1 MLNGVAPRIRRAGF
15 KANVW
20 AVQQKKS
27 RVATTVFAQQTAGD
41 KPDGMGL
48 MMAMQRK
55 AKLGGAA
62 AGLAIFLLAG
72 VATVEAQSPP
82 TAQVDILI
90 KNGHVVDGTGGP
102 WFQANVAITGD
113 KIVYVGRAPVTA
125 KRVIDASGKVVSPG
139 FIDMHSHS
147 EFGLSL
153 DGRGLSKVTQGITT
167 EVMGEHLSAGPV
179 LGPAVDDPMMVT
191 PPVKRSW
198 TTLGGFFSYL
208 TKKGIG
214 INVASYIGAGQ
225 VRASAMGYQ
234 NRQPT
239 PAEMD
244 RIKQLIRQGM
254 EEGAFGLSNGMSYVP
269 NMFFDTAQL
278 IELCKV
284 AASYGGIFTI
294 HIRNVSPGDPRDK
307 GLKEAIEIAKGA
319 HIPVEIFHLGASA
332 GMDPDDFIRDVQQA
346 RADGVDITGNSYPY
360 ETGWTYLT
368 QSLPA
373 WAQEGDSAAIVARL
387 QKPDTRTRILAEMKD
402 RDFSTLKVAS
412 VNPDFDGKPL
422 PQIAAEMHVSP
433 QEALLNIL
441 VKMKGEGFQIGLPTG
456 KRAAIVTQ
464 MLNNPWMDIGSDGI
478 ALPAGVRT
486 SFGSPHPRSF
496 GSHTRLLSEYVRE
509 RHVFTVEE
517 AVRKMTSL
525 PADRLGL
532 ADRGILR
539 QGMKADVVVFDP
551 ATVKDMATYENP
563 ARYSQGIDWVLVNG
577 KAVVADGKPT
587 NALPG
592 HVLHGPGYKP
602 GTP

>member
-1 MLNGVAPRIRRAGF
+1 MGAVMAAWRNNNHGRAMTALSLLF
-15 KANVW
+15 LTCAANV
-20 AVQQKKS
+20 Q
-27 RVATTVFAQQTAGD
+27 
-41 KPDGMGL
+41 
-48 MMAMQRK
+48 
-55 AKLGGAA
+55 
-62 AGLAIFLLAG
+62 
-72 VATVEAQSPP
+72 AQSPP
-82 TAQVDILI
+82 ALQADLLI
-90 KNGHVVDGTGGP
+90 TNGRVIDGTGGP
-102 WFQANVAITGD
+102 WMQADVAITGD
-113 KIVYVGRAPVTA
+113 KIVYVGRAPVKA
-125 KRVIDASGKVVSPG
+125 KRVIDAGGKVVSPG

-147 EFGLSL
+147 EFGLAL
-153 DGRGLSKVTQGITT
+153 DGRGLSKVTQGVTT

-191 PPVKRSW
+191 PPVKRTW

-208 TKKGIG
+208 QKKGIG
-214 INVASYIGAGQ
+214 PNVASYVGAGQ
-225 VRASAMGYQ
+225 VRASAMGYE

-239 PAEMD
+239 PAEMAK
-244 RIKQLIRQGM
+244 IKQLIRQGM

-284 AASYGGIFTI
+284 AGSYGGIFTI
-294 HIRNVSPGDPRDK
+294 HIRNVAPGDPRDK
-307 GLKEAIEIAKGA
+307 GLKEAIAIAKGA

-332 GMDPDDFIRDVQQA
+332 GMDPDDFIKDVQQA

-387 QKPDTRTRILAEMKD
+387 QKPDMRARVLAEMKD
-402 RDFSTLKVAS
+402 RNFATLKVAS
-412 VNPDFDGKPL
+412 VNLDFDGKML
-422 PQIAAEMHVSP
+422 TKIASEMGVSP

-456 KRAAIVTQ
+456 ARAKIVAQ

-478 ALPAGVRT
+478 ALPADVHT

-496 GSHTRLLSEYVRE
+496 GSSTRLLSEYVRE
-509 RHVFTVEE
+509 QHVFTLEE

-532 ADRGILR
+532 PDRGILR

-563 ARYSQGIDWVLVNG
+563 AQYSQGITWVLVNG

-587 NALPG
+587 NAVPG
-592 HVLHGPGYKP
+592 QVLRGPGYKP

>member
-1 MLNGVAPRIRRAGF
+1 M
-15 KANVW
+15 
-20 AVQQKKS
+20 
-27 RVATTVFAQQTAGD
+27 AT
-41 KPDGMGL
+41 
-48 MMAMQRK
+48 QRK
-55 AKLGGAA
+55 KILGRAAALTLSLLGGAA
-62 AGLAIFLLAG
+62 S
-72 VATVEAQSPP
+72 VEAQSPP
-82 TAQVDILI
+82 ATQADILI
-90 KNGHVVDGTGGP
+90 KNGHVVDGTGAP

-113 KIVYVGRAPVTA
+113 RIVYVGRAPVTA
-125 KRVIDASGKVVSPG
+125 KRVIDAGGKVVSPG
-139 FIDMHSHS
+139 FIDMHAHS

-153 DGRGLSKVTQGITT
+153 DGRALSKITQGVTT

-208 TKKGIG
+208 QKKGIG
-214 INVASYIGAGQ
+214 LNVASYIGAGQ

-284 AASYGGIFTI
+284 AGSYGGIFTI
-294 HIRNVSPGDPRDK
+294 HIRNVAPGDPRDK

-346 RADGVDITGNSYPY
+346 RDDGVDITGNSYPY

-387 QKPDTRTRILAEMKD
+387 QKPDTRARILAEMKD

-412 VNPDFDGKPL
+412 VNPDFDGKHL
-422 PQIAAEMHVSP
+422 TQIAAEMHVSP

-441 VKMKGEGFQIGLPTG
+441 VKHEGRGLPD
-456 KRAAIVTQ
+456 RA
-464 MLNNPWMDIGSDGI
+464 SDRQ
-478 ALPAGVRT
+478 PRRDR
-486 SFGSPHPRSF
+486 HPDA
-496 GSHTRLLSEYVRE
+496 EQ
-509 RHVFTVEE
+509 
-517 AVRKMTSL
+517 SL
-525 PADRLGL
+525 DGHRLGRHL
-532 ADRGILR
+532 AAGRCAHLLR
-539 QGMKADVVVFDP
+539 QP
-551 ATVKDMATYENP
+551 ASALLRQPY
-563 ARYSQGIDWVLVNG
+563 
-577 KAVVADGKPT
+577 KAVVGICARTSRLHRGGSGAQDDLAARRPAGAGRSRHP
-587 NALPG
+587 ASG
-592 HVLHGPGYKP
+592 HEGRCGGVRSRHRQGHGDL
-602 GTP
+602 

>member
-1 MLNGVAPRIRRAGF
+1 MI
-15 KANVW
+15 
-20 AVQQKKS
+20 
-27 RVATTVFAQQTAGD
+27 TT
-41 KPDGMGL
+41 
-48 MMAMQRK
+48 QRK
-55 AKLGGAA
+55 TFLGGAA
-62 AGLAIFLLAG
+62 VALCLLAA
-72 VATVEAQSPP
+72 VNVEAQPA
-82 TAQVDILI
+82 AQVDILI
-90 KNGHVVDGTGGP
+90 KNGHVVDGTGGS
-102 WFQANVAITGD
+102 WFQADVAITGD
-113 KIVYVGRAPVTA
+113 RIVSIGRSPVKA
-125 KRVIDASGKVVSPG
+125 KRVIDAAGKAVSPG

-198 TTLGGFFSYL
+198 TSLGGFFSYL
-208 TKKGIG
+208 QKKGVG
-214 INVASYIGAGQ
+214 LNVASYVGAGQ

-239 PAEMD
+239 AAEMD

-294 HIRNVSPGDPRDK
+294 HIRNVAPGDPPDK
-307 GLKEAIEIAKGA
+307 GLKEAIEVAKGA
-319 HIPVEIFHLGASA
+319 NIPVEIFHLGASA
-332 GMDPDDFIRDVQQA
+332 GMNPDTFIRDVQQA

-387 QKPDTRTRILAEMKD
+387 QAPDSRARVLAEMKD
-402 RDFSTLKVAS
+402 RNFAGLKVAS
-412 VNPDFDGKPL
+412 VNPDFDNKLL
-422 PQIAAEMHVSP
+422 PQIAAEMGVSP
-433 QEALLNIL
+433 SEAMLNIL
-441 VKMKGEGFQIGLPTG
+441 VKQKGEGFQIGMPTG
-456 KRAAIVTQ
+456 VRAKIVAQ

-478 ALPAGVRT
+478 ALPADVRT

-509 RHVFTVEE
+509 QKVFTLEE

-525 PADRLGL
+525 PANRLGL

-539 QGMKADVVVFDP
+539 PGMKADVVVFDP

-577 KAVVADGKPT
+577 RAVVADGKPT

-592 HVLHGPGYKP
+592 RILRGPGYKP

>member
-1 MLNGVAPRIRRAGF
+1 
-15 KANVW
+15 
-20 AVQQKKS
+20 
-27 RVATTVFAQQTAGD
+27 
-41 KPDGMGL
+41 
-48 MMAMQRK
+48 
-55 AKLGGAA
+55 
-62 AGLAIFLLAG
+62 
-72 VATVEAQSPP
+72 
-82 TAQVDILI
+82 
-90 KNGHVVDGTGGP
+90 
-102 WFQANVAITGD
+102 
-113 KIVYVGRAPVTA
+113 
-125 KRVIDASGKVVSPG
+125 
-139 FIDMHSHS
+139 
-147 EFGLSL
+147 
-153 DGRGLSKVTQGITT
+153 
-167 EVMGEHLSAGPV
+167 MGEHLSAGPV

-191 PPVKRSW
+191 PPVKRTW

-208 TKKGIG
+208 QKKGIG
-214 INVASYIGAGQ
+214 LNVASYIGAGQ
-225 VRASAMGYQ
+225 VRASAMGYE

-239 PAEMD
+239 PAEMEK
-244 RIKQLIRQGM
+244 IKQLIRQGM

-319 HIPVEIFHLGASA
+319 RIPVEIFHLGASA
-332 GMDPDDFIRDVQQA
+332 QMEPDLFIRDVQQA

-368 QSLPA
+368 QALPA

-387 QKPDTRTRILAEMKD
+387 QKPDTRSRILAEMKD

-412 VNPDFDGKPL
+412 VNPEFDGKRL
-422 PQIAAEMHVSP
+422 VQIADDMRVSP

-441 VKMKGEGFQIGLPTG
+441 VNMKGEGFQIGLPTG
-456 KRAAIVTQ
+456 KRDAIVTQ

-478 ALPAGVRT
+478 ALPADIRT

-509 RHVFTVEE
+509 RRVFTLEE

-525 PADRLGL
+525 PANRLGL

-539 QGMKADVVVFDP
+539 EGLKADVV
-551 ATVKDMATYENP
+551 
-563 ARYSQGIDWVLVNG
+563 VNG

-592 HVLHGPGYKP
+592 HILRGPGYSP
-602 GTP
+602 GSL

>member
-1 MLNGVAPRIRRAGF
+1 MATL
-15 KANVW
+15 
-20 AVQQKKS
+20 QKKS
-27 RVATTVFAQQTAGD
+27 
-41 KPDGMGL
+41 
-48 MMAMQRK
+48 
-55 AKLGGAA
+55 LGRAA
-62 AGLAIFLLAG
+62 LAVFLLAG
-72 VATVEAQSPP
+72 AATAEAQSPP
-82 TAQVDILI
+82 STQVDILI
-90 KNGHVVDGTGGP
+90 KNGHVVDGTGGS
-102 WFQANVAITGD
+102 WFRADVAITGD
-113 KIVYVGRAPVTA
+113 RIVYVGRAPVKA
-125 KRVIDASGKVVSPG
+125 RRVIDAVGKVVSPG

-153 DGRGLSKVTQGITT
+153 DGRGLSKVTQGMTT
-167 EVMGEHLSAGPV
+167 EVRGEHRSAGPV
-179 LGPAVDDPMMVT
+179 LGPAVDDPMLVT
-191 PPVKRSW
+191 PPVKRTW

-208 TKKGIG
+208 QKKGIG
-214 INVASYIGAGQ
+214 LNVASYIGAGQ
-225 VRASAMGYQ
+225 VRASAMGYE

-244 RIKQLIRQGM
+244 KIKQLIRQGM

-319 HIPVEIFHLGASA
+319 RIPVEIFHLGASA
-332 GMDPDDFIRDVQQA
+332 QMEPDLFIRDVQQA

-373 WAQEGDSAAIVARL
+373 WAQEGDAAAIVARL
-387 QKPDTRTRILAEMKD
+387 QKSDTRSRILAEMKD
-402 RDFSTLKVAS
+402 SDFSTLKVAS
-412 VNPDFDGKPL
+412 VNPEFDGKRL
-422 PQIAAEMHVSP
+422 TQIADEMHVSP

-441 VKMKGEGFQIGLPTG
+441 VNMKGEGFQIGIVHGT
-456 KRAAIVTQ
+456 RAAIVIQ

-478 ALPAGVRT
+478 ALPADVRT

-509 RHVFTVEE
+509 RHVFSLEE

-525 PADRLGL
+525 PANRLGL

-539 QGMKADVVVFDP
+539 EGLKADVVVFDP
-551 ATVKDMATYENP
+551 ATIKDMATYENP
-563 ARYSQGIDWVLVNG
+563 AQYSQGVDWVLVNG

-592 HVLHGPGYKP
+592 HILRGPGYKP
-602 GTP
+602 GIR

>member
-1 MLNGVAPRIRRAGF
+1 
-15 KANVW
+15 
-20 AVQQKKS
+20 
-27 RVATTVFAQQTAGD
+27 
-41 KPDGMGL
+41 
-48 MMAMQRK
+48 MMAGRRNLT
-55 AKLGGAA
+55 LGRAATALALFLLVGAA
-62 AGLAIFLLAG
+62 NSD
-72 VATVEAQSPP
+72 AQSPP
-82 TAQVDILI
+82 AAEADILI
-90 KNGHVVDGTGGP
+90 KNGHVVDGTGAP
-102 WFQANVAITGD
+102 WFQADVAITGD
-113 KIVYVGRAPVTA
+113 KIVYVGRAPVKA
-125 KRVIDASGKVVSPG
+125 RRVIDAAGKVVSPG

-153 DGRGLSKVTQGITT
+153 DGHALSKITQGITT

-179 LGPAVDDPMMVT
+179 LDHAVDDPMMVT

-208 TKKGIG
+208 QKKGIG
-214 INVASYIGAGQ
+214 LNVASYIGAGQ
-225 VRASAMGYQ
+225 VRASAMGYE

-244 RIKQLIRQGM
+244 RMKQLIRQGM

-269 NMFFDTAQL
+269 NMFFNTAQL

-284 AASYGGIFTI
+284 AGAYGGIFTI
-294 HIRNVSPGDPRDK
+294 HIRNVAPGDPRDK

-373 WAQEGDSAAIVARL
+373 WAQEGNSAAIVARL
-387 QKPDTRTRILAEMKD
+387 QKPDTRARILMELKD
-402 RDFSTLKVAS
+402 HDFSTLKVAS
-412 VNPDFDGKPL
+412 ENPEFDGKHL
-422 PQIAAEMHVSP
+422 AQVAAEMHVSP
-433 QEALLNIL
+433 PEALLNIL

-478 ALPAGVRT
+478 SLPAGVRT

-496 GSHTRLLSEYVRE
+496 GSHTRLLAEYVRKQP
-509 RHVFTVEE
+509 VFTLEE

-532 ADRGILR
+532 QTRGVLR
-539 QGMKADVVVFDP
+539 QGMTADVVVFDP
-551 ATVKDMATYENP
+551 ATVQDMATYENP
-563 ARYSQGIDWVLVNG
+563 AQYSKGIAWVLVNG
-577 KAVVADGKPT
+577 TAVVANGKPT

-592 HVLHGPGYKP
+592 QVLHGPGYKA

>member
-1 MLNGVAPRIRRAGF
+1 MGHMAKPQKKILRRA
-15 KANVW
+15 AL
-20 AVQQKKS
+20 
-27 RVATTVFAQQTAGD
+27 AG
-41 KPDGMGL
+41 
-48 MMAMQRK
+48 
-55 AKLGGAA
+55 
-62 AGLAIFLLAG
+62 FLLTG
-72 VATVEAQSPP
+72 TTSVDAQSPP
-82 TAQVDILI
+82 STQVDILI
-90 KNGHVVDGTGGP
+90 KNGHVVDGTGGS
-102 WFQANVAITGD
+102 WFHADVAITGD
-113 KIVYVGRAPVTA
+113 RIVYVGRAPVKA
-125 KRVIDASGKVVSPG
+125 KRVIDAVGKVVSPG

-191 PPVKRSW
+191 PPVKRTW

-208 TKKGIG
+208 QKKGIG
-214 INVASYIGAGQ
+214 LNVASYIGAGQ
-225 VRASAMGYQ
+225 VRASAMGYE

-244 RIKQLIRQGM
+244 KIKQLIRQGM

-319 HIPVEIFHLGASA
+319 RIPVEIFHLGASA
-332 GMDPDDFIRDVQQA
+332 QMEPDLFIRAVQQA

-368 QSLPA
+368 QALPA

-387 QKPDTRTRILAEMKD
+387 QKPDTRSRILAEMKD

-412 VNPDFDGKPL
+412 VNPEFDGKRL
-422 PQIAAEMHVSP
+422 TQIADEMHVSP

-441 VKMKGEGFQIGLPTG
+441 VNMKGEGFQIGLPTG
-456 KRAAIVTQ
+456 KRDAIVTQ

-478 ALPAGVRT
+478 ALPADVRT

-509 RHVFTVEE
+509 RRVFTLEE

-525 PADRLGL
+525 PANRLGL

-539 QGMKADVVVFDP
+539 EGLKADVVVFDP
-551 ATVKDMATYENP
+551 ATIKDMATYENP
-563 ARYSQGIDWVLVNG
+563 AQYSQGVDWVLVNG

-592 HVLHGPGYKP
+592 HILRGPGYRP
-602 GTP
+602 GTR

>member
-1 MLNGVAPRIRRAGF
+1 
-15 KANVW
+15 
-20 AVQQKKS
+20 
-27 RVATTVFAQQTAGD
+27 
-41 KPDGMGL
+41 
-48 MMAMQRK
+48 MMATRRK
-55 AKLGGAA
+55 TILGRQASI
-62 AGLAIFLLAG
+62 LVLFLLAG
-72 VATVEAQSPP
+72 AAQAPAQSPP
-82 TAQVDILI
+82 AAEADILI
-90 KNGHVVDGTGGP
+90 QNGHVIDGTGGP
-102 WFQANVAITGD
+102 WMQANVAITGD
-113 KIVYVGRAPVTA
+113 RIVYVGRGPVKA
-125 KRVIDASGKVVSPG
+125 KRVIDAAGKVVSPG

-147 EFGLSL
+147 EFGLAL
-153 DGRGLSKVTQGITT
+153 DGRGLSKVTQGVTT

-208 TKKGIG
+208 QKKGIG
-214 INVASYIGAGQ
+214 PNVASYIGAGQ

-239 PAEMD
+239 PAEMEK
-244 RIKQLIRQGM
+244 IKQLIRQGM

-294 HIRNVSPGDPRDK
+294 HIRNVAPGDPRDK
-307 GLKEAIEIAKGA
+307 GLKEAIAIAKGA
-319 HIPVEIFHLGASA
+319 HIPLEVFHLGASA

-346 RADGVDITGNSYPY
+346 RAEGVDVTGNSYPY

-373 WAQEGDSAAIVARL
+373 WAQEGNSADIVARL
-387 QKPDTRTRILAEMKD
+387 QKSDTRARILAEMKD

-412 VNPDFDGKPL
+412 VNPDFDGKHL
-422 PQIAAEMHVSP
+422 TQIATEMRTTP

-441 VKMKGEGFQIGLPTG
+441 IKMKGEGFQIGLPTG

-496 GSHTRLLSEYVRE
+496 GSSTRLLSEYVRE
-509 RHVFTVEE
+509 KHVFTLEE

-563 ARYSQGIDWVLVNG
+563 AQYSRGIAWVLVNG
-577 KAVVADGKPT
+577 KAVVADGRPT
-587 NALPG
+587 NATPG
-592 HVLHGPGYKP
+592 QVLRGPGYKP
-602 GTP
+602 GTL

>member
-1 MLNGVAPRIRRAGF
+1 
-15 KANVW
+15 
-20 AVQQKKS
+20 
-27 RVATTVFAQQTAGD
+27 
-41 KPDGMGL
+41 
-48 MMAMQRK
+48 MA
-55 AKLGGAA
+55 LFLLVGAA
-62 AGLAIFLLAG
+62 NSD
-72 VATVEAQSPP
+72 AQSPP
-82 TAQVDILI
+82 AAEADILI
-90 KNGHVVDGTGGP
+90 KNGHVVDGTGAP
-102 WFQANVAITGD
+102 WFQADVAITGD
-113 KIVYVGRAPVTA
+113 KIVYVGRAPVKA
-125 KRVIDASGKVVSPG
+125 RRVIDAAGKVVSPG

-153 DGRGLSKVTQGITT
+153 DGHALSKITQGITT

-179 LGPAVDDPMMVT
+179 LDHAVDDPMMVT

-208 TKKGIG
+208 QKKGIG
-214 INVASYIGAGQ
+214 LNVASYIGAGQ
-225 VRASAMGYQ
+225 VRASAMGYE

-244 RIKQLIRQGM
+244 RMKQLIRQGM

-269 NMFFDTAQL
+269 NMFFNTAQL

-284 AASYGGIFTI
+284 AGAYGGIFTI
-294 HIRNVSPGDPRDK
+294 HIRNVAPGDPRDK

-373 WAQEGDSAAIVARL
+373 WAQEGNSAAIVARL
-387 QKPDTRTRILAEMKD
+387 QKPDTRARILMELKD
-402 RDFSTLKVAS
+402 HDFSTLKVAS
-412 VNPDFDGKPL
+412 ENPEFDGKHL
-422 PQIAAEMHVSP
+422 AQVAAEMHVSP
-433 QEALLNIL
+433 PEALLNIL

-478 ALPAGVRT
+478 SLPAGVRT

-496 GSHTRLLSEYVRE
+496 GSHTRLLAEYVRKQP
-509 RHVFTVEE
+509 VFTLEE

-532 ADRGILR
+532 QTRGVLR
-539 QGMKADVVVFDP
+539 QGMTADVVVFDP
-551 ATVKDMATYENP
+551 ATVQDMATYENP
-563 ARYSQGIDWVLVNG
+563 AQYSKGIAWVLVNG
-577 KAVVADGKPT
+577 TAVVANGKPT

-592 HVLHGPGYKP
+592 QVLHGPGYKA

>member
-1 MLNGVAPRIRRAGF
+1 M
-15 KANVW
+15 
-20 AVQQKKS
+20 VQ
-27 RVATTVFAQQTAGD
+27 A
-41 KPDGMGL
+41 
-48 MMAMQRK
+48 
-55 AKLGGAA
+55 
-62 AGLAIFLLAG
+62 
-72 VATVEAQSPP
+72 
-82 TAQVDILI
+82 DILI

-102 WFQANVAITGD
+102 WFQADIAITGD
-113 KIVYVGRAPVTA
+113 KIVYVGRAPVKA
-125 KRVIDASGKVVSPG
+125 KRVIDAGGKVVSPG

-147 EFGLSL
+147 EFGLAL
-153 DGRGLSKVTQGITT
+153 DGRGLSKVTQGVTT

-214 INVASYIGAGQ
+214 PNVASYVGAGQ
-225 VRASAMGYQ
+225 VRASAMGYE

-239 PAEMD
+239 TAEMD
-244 RIKQLIRQGM
+244 KIKQLIRQGM
-254 EEGAFGLSNGMSYVP
+254 EEGAFGLSNGLSYVP

-284 AASYGGIFTI
+284 AGSYGGIFTV
-294 HIRNVSPGDPRDK
+294 HIRNVGPDDPRDK

-332 GMDPDDFIRDVQQA
+332 GMNPDDFIKDVQQA

-387 QKPDTRTRILAEMKD
+387 QTPDSRARVLAEMKG
-402 RDFSTLKVAS
+402 RNFATLKVAS
-412 VNPDFDGKPL
+412 VNPDFDGKML
-422 PQIAAEMHVSP
+422 TQIATEMRVLP
-433 QEALLNIL
+433 EEALLNIL

-456 KRAAIVTQ
+456 VRAAIVAQ

-496 GSHTRLLSEYVRE
+496 GSSTRLLSEYVRE
-509 RHVFTVEE
+509 RKVFTVEE

-525 PADRLGL
+525 PANRLGL
-532 ADRGILR
+532 ADRGVLR

-551 ATVKDMATYENP
+551 ATVKDMATYEKP
-563 ARYSQGIDWVLVNG
+563 DQYSQGITWVLVNG

-592 HVLHGPGYKP
+592 RVLRGPGYKP

>member
-1 MLNGVAPRIRRAGF
+1 MIT
-15 KANVW
+15 
-20 AVQQKKS
+20 
-27 RVATTVFAQQTAGD
+27 AT
-41 KPDGMGL
+41 
-48 MMAMQRK
+48 QRK
-55 AKLGGAA
+55 IPGRAIAA
-62 AGLAIFLLAG
+62 LTLLLLAG
-72 VATVEAQSPP
+72 A
-82 TAQVDILI
+82 AQVDAQTPPVGEADILI
-90 KNGHVVDGTGGP
+90 QNGHVVDGTGGP
-102 WFQANVAITGD
+102 WMQANVAIKGD
-113 KIVYVGRAPVTA
+113 KIVYVGRAPVKA
-125 KRVIDASGKVVSPG
+125 KKVIDATGKIVSPG

-147 EFGLSL
+147 EFGLSM
-153 DGRGLSKVTQGITT
+153 DGRALSKITQGITT

-191 PPVKRSW
+191 PPVKRTW

-208 TKKGIG
+208 QKKGIG
-214 INVASYIGAGQ
+214 INVASYVGAGQ

-234 NRQPT
+234 NREPSA
-239 PAEMD
+239 AEMA

-269 NMFFDTAQL
+269 NMFFSTAQL

-284 AASYGGIFTI
+284 AGEYGGIFTI
-294 HIRNVSPGDPRDK
+294 HIRNVGPNDPRDK

-319 HIPVEIFHLGASA
+319 HIPVEIFHHGASA
-332 GMDPDDFIRDVQQA
+332 GMDPDDFIRDTEQA

-387 QKPDTRTRILAEMKD
+387 QKPDTRARILAEMKD
-402 RDFSTLKVAS
+402 RNFATLKVAS
-412 VNPDFDGKPL
+412 VNLDYDGKML
-422 PQIAAEMHVSP
+422 TQIASEMKVSP
-433 QEALLNIL
+433 SEALLNIL
-441 VKMKGEGFQIGLPTG
+441 VKQKGEGFQIGVPTG
-456 KRAAIVTQ
+456 ARAKIVAQ

-478 ALPAGVRT
+478 SLPADAHT
-486 SFGSPHPRSF
+486 SFGAPHPRSF
-496 GSHTRLLSEYVRE
+496 GSHTRLLAEYVRNQ
-509 RHVFTVEE
+509 HVFTVEE

-539 QGMKADVVVFDP
+539 QGMKADVVVFDA
-551 ATVKDMATYENP
+551 ATVQDMATYENP
-563 ARYSQGIDWVLVNG
+563 AQYSKGIDLVLVNG

-592 HVLHGPGYKP
+592 QVLRGPGYNP

>member
-1 MLNGVAPRIRRAGF
+1 MIMAAQRKQTLG
-15 KANVW
+15 
-20 AVQQKKS
+20 
-27 RVATTVFAQQTAGD
+27 RVAA
-41 KPDGMGL
+41 
-48 MMAMQRK
+48 
-55 AKLGGAA
+55 
-62 AGLAIFLLAG
+62 LALFLLAG
-72 VATVEAQSPP
+72 AAHGQAQSPP
-82 TAQVDILI
+82 AAPVDLLI
-90 KNGHVVDGTGGP
+90 KNGHVVDGTGAP
-102 WFQANVAITGD
+102 WFQADVAIAGD
-113 KIVYVGRAPVTA
+113 KIVYVGRAPVKA
-125 KRVIDASGKVVSPG
+125 KRVIDAAGKVVSPG

-153 DGRGLSKVTQGITT
+153 DGRALSKVTQGITT

-214 INVASYIGAGQ
+214 LNVASYVGAGQ

-284 AASYGGIFTI
+284 AGAYGGIFTI
-294 HIRNVSPGDPRDK
+294 HIRNVGPGDSRDK

-387 QKPDTRTRILAEMKD
+387 QNPDSRARILAEMKD
-402 RDFSTLKVAS
+402 RNFAGLKVAS
-412 VNPDFDGKPL
+412 VNPDFDGKLL
-422 PQIAAEMHVSP
+422 PQIASEMHVSP
-433 QEALLNIL
+433 PEAMLNIL
-441 VKMKGEGFQIGLPTG
+441 AKQKGEGFQIGMPTG
-456 KRAAIVTQ
+456 ARAKIVAQ

-478 ALPAGVRT
+478 ALPADVRT

-509 RHVFTVEE
+509 QHVFTVEE

-525 PADRLGL
+525 PANRLGL

-539 QGMKADVVVFDP
+539 PGMKADVVVFDP
-551 ATVKDMATYENP
+551 ATVRDMASYENP
-563 ARYSQGIDWVLVNG
+563 AQYSQGVDLVLVNG

-592 HVLHGPGYKP
+592 QVLRGPGYRP

>member
-1 MLNGVAPRIRRAGF
+1 MGIMMATR
-15 KANVW
+15 
-20 AVQQKKS
+20 QKKHL
-27 RVATTVFAQQTAGD
+27 A
-41 KPDGMGL
+41 P
-48 MMAMQRK
+48 
-55 AKLGGAA
+55 AA
-62 AGLAIFLLAG
+62 AALALFLPVGASS
-72 VATVEAQSPP
+72 VEAQTPP
-82 TAQVDILI
+82 AMQADILI
-90 KNGHVVDGTGGP
+90 QNGHVVDGTGGP
-102 WFQANVAITGD
+102 WMQANVAITGD
-113 KIVYVGRAPVTA
+113 RIVYVGRAPVKA
-125 KRVIDASGKVVSPG
+125 KRVIDAAGKVVSPG
-139 FIDMHSHS
+139 FIDMHAHS
-147 EFGLSL
+147 EFGLAL
-153 DGRGLSKVTQGITT
+153 DGRALSKVTGGVTT
-167 EVMGEHLSAGPV
+167 DVMGEHLSAGPV

-198 TTLGGFFSYL
+198 TTLGGWFSYL
-208 TKKGIG
+208 QKKGIG
-214 INVASYIGAGQ
+214 LNVVSYIGAGQ

-234 NRQPT
+234 NREPT

-269 NMFFDTAQL
+269 NMFFSTAQL

-294 HIRNVSPGDPRDK
+294 HIRNVGPGDPRDK

-332 GMDPDDFIRDVQQA
+332 GMDPDDFIKDVQQA

-387 QKPDTRTRILAEMKD
+387 QKPDTRARILDEMKD
-402 RDFSTLKVAS
+402 RNFATLKVAS
-412 VNPDFDGKPL
+412 ANLEYDGKHL
-422 PQIAAEMHVSP
+422 TQIATDMHVSP
-433 QEALLNIL
+433 SEALLNIL

-456 KRAAIVTQ
+456 ARAKIVAQ

-478 ALPAGVRT
+478 ALPADVHT
-486 SFGSPHPRSF
+486 SFGAPHPRSF
-496 GSHTRLLSEYVRE
+496 GSNTRLLAEYVRE
-509 RHVFTVEE
+509 QHVFTLEE
-517 AVRKMTSL
+517 AIRKMTSL

-551 ATVKDMATYENP
+551 ATVKDLSTYENP
-563 ARYSQGIDWVLVNG
+563 AQYSTGIAWVLVNG
-577 KAVVADGKPT
+577 KAVVAEGKPT

-592 HVLHGPGYKP
+592 RVLRGPGYKP

>member
-1 MLNGVAPRIRRAGF
+1 MGTGKMATL
-15 KANVW
+15 
-20 AVQQKKS
+20 QKKS
-27 RVATTVFAQQTAGD
+27 
-41 KPDGMGL
+41 
-48 MMAMQRK
+48 
-55 AKLGGAA
+55 LGRAA
-62 AGLAIFLLAG
+62 LAVFLLAG
-72 VATVEAQSPP
+72 AATAEAQSPP
-82 TAQVDILI
+82 STQVDILI
-90 KNGHVVDGTGGP
+90 KNGHVVDGTGGS
-102 WFQANVAITGD
+102 WFRADVAIAGD
-113 KIVYVGRAPVTA
+113 RIVYVGRAPVKA
-125 KRVIDASGKVVSPG
+125 KRVIDAVGKVVSPG

-191 PPVKRSW
+191 PPVKRTW

-208 TKKGIG
+208 QKKGIG
-214 INVASYIGAGQ
+214 LNVASYVGAGQ
-225 VRASAMGYQ
+225 VRASAMGYE

-239 PAEMD
+239 PAEMN

-269 NMFFDTAQL
+269 NMFFDTAQM

-319 HIPVEIFHLGASA
+319 RIPVEIFHLGASA
-332 GMDPDDFIRDVQQA
+332 QMEPDLFIRDVQQA

-368 QSLPA
+368 QSLPS
-373 WAQEGDSAAIVARL
+373 WAQEGDAADIVARL
-387 QKPDTRTRILAEMKD
+387 QKPDTRSRILAEMKD

-412 VNPDFDGKPL
+412 VNPEFDGKRL
-422 PQIAAEMHVSP
+422 TQIADEMHVSP

-441 VKMKGEGFQIGLPTG
+441 VNMKGEGFQIGLPTG
-456 KRAAIVTQ
+456 KRDAIVTQ

-478 ALPAGVRT
+478 ALPADVRT

-509 RHVFTVEE
+509 RRVFSLEE

-525 PADRLGL
+525 PANRLGL

-539 QGMKADVVVFDP
+539 EGLKADVVVFDP
-551 ATVKDMATYENP
+551 ATIKDMATYENP
-563 ARYSQGIDWVLVNG
+563 AQYSQGVDWVLVNG

-592 HVLHGPGYKP
+592 HILRGPGYRP
-602 GTP
+602 GTR

>member
-1 MLNGVAPRIRRAGF
+1 M
-15 KANVW
+15 
-20 AVQQKKS
+20 S
-27 RVATTVFAQQTAGD
+27 
-41 KPDGMGL
+41 
-48 MMAMQRK
+48 
-55 AKLGGAA
+55 AA
-62 AGLAIFLLAG
+62 
-72 VATVEAQSPP
+72 
-82 TAQVDILI
+82 
-90 KNGHVVDGTGGP
+90 
-102 WFQANVAITGD
+102 
-113 KIVYVGRAPVTA
+113 RPVKA
-125 KRVIDASGKVVSPG
+125 KRVIDATGKVVSPG

-153 DGRGLSKVTQGITT
+153 DGRGLSKITQGVTT

-208 TKKGIG
+208 QKKGIG
-214 INVASYIGAGQ
+214 LNVASYVGAGQ
-225 VRASAMGYQ
+225 VRASVMGYE

-244 RIKQLIRQGM
+244 KIKQLIRQGM

-269 NMFFDTAQL
+269 NMFFNTAQL

-284 AASYGGIFTI
+284 AGELWRHLHHPYPQCRARRSARQGPEGSDRDRQGRPYPGGDFPSGRQRR
-294 HIRNVSPGDPRDK
+294 HGSRR
-307 GLKEAIEIAKGA
+307 
-319 HIPVEIFHLGASA
+319 FHHATSE
-332 GMDPDDFIRDVQQA
+332 QA

-387 QKPDTRTRILAEMKD
+387 QKPDTRARILAEMKD

-412 VNPDFDGKPL
+412 VNLDFDGKLL
-422 PQIAAEMHVSP
+422 PKIAAEMHVTP

-478 ALPAGVRT
+478 ALPADVHT

-496 GSHTRLLSEYVRE
+496 GSSTRLLAEYVRKQ
-509 RHVFTVEE
+509 HVFTLEE
-517 AVRKMTSL
+517 AVRKMTSQ
-525 PADRLGL
+525 AANRLGL
-532 ADRGILR
+532 ADRGLLR

-563 ARYSQGIDWVLVNG
+563 AQYSKGIAWVLVNG
-577 KAVVADGKPT
+577 KAVVAERQAHQCACPARCCAVRATSRARRNG
-587 NALPG
+587 AAR
-592 HVLHGPGYKP
+592 
-602 GTP
+602 

>member
-1 MLNGVAPRIRRAGF
+1 MATL
-15 KANVW
+15 
-20 AVQQKKS
+20 QKKS
-27 RVATTVFAQQTAGD
+27 
-41 KPDGMGL
+41 
-48 MMAMQRK
+48 
-55 AKLGGAA
+55 LGRAA
-62 AGLAIFLLAG
+62 LAVFLLAG
-72 VATVEAQSPP
+72 AATAEAQSPP
-82 TAQVDILI
+82 STQVDILI
-90 KNGHVVDGTGGP
+90 KNGHVVDGTGGS
-102 WFQANVAITGD
+102 WFRADVAITGD
-113 KIVYVGRAPVTA
+113 RIVYVGRAPVKA
-125 KRVIDASGKVVSPG
+125 KRVIDAVGKVVSPG
-139 FIDMHSHS
+139 FNDMHSHS

-191 PPVKRSW
+191 PPVKRTW

-208 TKKGIG
+208 QKKGIG
-214 INVASYIGAGQ
+214 LNVASYVGAGQ
-225 VRASAMGYQ
+225 VRASAMGYE

-239 PAEMD
+239 PAEMN
-244 RIKQLIRQGM
+244 RITQLIRQGM
-254 EEGAFGLSNGMSYVP
+254 EEGAFGLSTGMSYVP

-319 HIPVEIFHLGASA
+319 RIPVEIFHLGASA
-332 GMDPDDFIRDVQQA
+332 QMEPDLFIRDVQQA

-368 QSLPA
+368 QALPA

-387 QKPDTRTRILAEMKD
+387 QKPDTRSRILAEMKD
-402 RDFSTLKVAS
+402 SDFSTLKVAS
-412 VNPDFDGKPL
+412 VNPEFDGKRL
-422 PQIAAEMHVSP
+422 TQIADEMHVSP

-441 VKMKGEGFQIGLPTG
+441 VNMKGEGFQIGLPTG
-456 KRAAIVTQ
+456 KRDAIVTQ

-478 ALPAGVRT
+478 ALPADVRT

-509 RHVFTVEE
+509 RNVFTLEE

-525 PADRLGL
+525 PANRLGL

-539 QGMKADVVVFDP
+539 EGLKADVVVFDP
-551 ATVKDMATYENP
+551 ATIKDMATYENP
-563 ARYSQGIDWVLVNG
+563 AQYSQGVDWVLVNG

-592 HVLHGPGYKP
+592 HILRGPGYRP
-602 GTP
+602 GTR